1 MLPFIGMSGEER
13 IRMLNDQPTTVL
25 IPDVC
30 YGTPGDIPLHL
41 DILRPDPL
49 PAHPMPVI
57 MELHTGA
64 WTYGEKDA
72 QRNLLFAEHGFF
84 TVSVD
89 YRLSGQ
95 ATFPA

>member
-1 MLPFIGMSGEER
+1 
-13 IRMLNDQPTTVL
+13 
-25 IPDVC
+25 
-30 YGTPGDIPLHL
+30 
-41 DILRPDPL
+41 
-49 PAHPMPVI
+49 MPVI